1 VAQFTPQQRAELRD
15 AYARSRIAAEDELT
29 RLRNATARAALQPRK
44 PVRVAAAAAPAA
56 PLTAYLPARPITT
69 PPAGPTPCVYCGVKT
84 RTTACPQHNALLIID
99 IPAGL

>member
-1 VAQFTPQQRAELRD
+1 MAQFTPQQRAELRD

-44 PVRVAAAAAPAA
+44 PVRVIAAAPAT
-56 PLTAYLPARPITT
+56 PLTAYLPTRPIAP

-99 IPAGL
+99 IPAGM